1 MRKNEFTSGTC
12 WTKTNQRTLKR
23 GSKASYVTTNKLL
36 RRRGLFSAH
45 TPILL
50 CLVVAALIMG
60 CGHATVRPVLPA
72 FPDPANDLS
81 LTPIESEPGYWRIHL
96 TDLDTLVRRC
106 QDAERDRDVY
116 RKLLEQYHIEY
127 GGK

>member
-1 MRKNEFTSGTC
+1 MRKNEFTSGIC
-12 WTKTNQRTLKR
+12 WTKINQRTLKR
-23 GSKASYVTTNKLL
+23 GSRASYGTINRLL
-36 RRRGLFSAH
+36 RRRGLFS
-45 TPILL
+45 TYSPILF

-81 LTPIESEPGYWRIHL
+81 VTPIESEPGYWRIHL
-96 TDLDTLVRRC
+96 TDLDSLVRRC
-106 QDAERDRDVY
+106 QNAERDLAVC
-116 RKLLEQYHIEY
+116 RKLLEINHIEY